1 MTKSV
6 AYRTPLTGWAA
17 WPALTFLLTCSLLTT
32 NAAGAEP
39 ELERANND
47 VADVASL
54 QRGARN
60 FVNYCMGCHSAK
72 YVRYNRLASDLELS
86 QDQLVTN
93 LMFAAEKP
101 DETMSIAMPE
111 ADALRWFG
119 QVPPDL
125 TLIARSKG
133 TDYLYGFLRSFYLD
147 DTGPT
152 GVDNRLLSG
161 TSMPHVLW
169 ELQGLQRAAFEEV
182 EREDGTR
189 EQHFIGFETVT
200 PGTMSAD
207 EFDGFVRDIV
217 NFLEYTGS
225 PEQLDSRRV
234 GTWVIAFLLVFLL
247 LAYLLKNEYW
257 KDVK

>member
-1 MTKSV
+1 
-6 AYRTPLTGWAA
+6 
-17 WPALTFLLTCSLLTT
+17 
-32 NAAGAEP
+32 
-39 ELERANND
+39 
-47 VADVASL
+47 
-54 QRGARN
+54 
-60 FVNYCMGCHSAK
+60 
-72 YVRYNRLASDLELS
+72 
-86 QDQLVTN
+86 
-93 LMFAAEKP
+93 
-101 DETMSIAMPE
+101 MPE

-147 DTGPT
+147 DSSPT
-152 GVDNRLLSG
+152 GVDNRVLRG

-169 ELQGLQRAAFEEV
+169 ELQGLQRVVFEEM

-189 EQHFIGFETVT
+189 EQHFIRFDTVT

-207 EFDGFVRDIV
+207 EFDDFVRDIV
-217 NFLEYTGS
+217 NFLAYTGS

-234 GTWVIAFLLVFLL
+234 GIWVIAFLLVFLI

>member
-1 MTKSV
+1 MTKS
-6 AYRTPLTGWAA
+6 AAFRTPLTGWTA
-17 WPALTFLLTCSLLTT
+17 WPALAFLAVCWPFTT
-32 NAAGAEP
+32 YAAGAEW

-47 VADVASL
+47 VADIASL

-86 QDQLVTN
+86 QDQLVSN
-93 LMFAAEKP
+93 LMFAAGRP
-101 DETMSIAMPE
+101 DETMRIAMPE

-119 QVPPDL
+119 TAPADL

-147 DTGPT
+147 DSKPT
-152 GVDNRLLSG
+152 GVNNRVLSG

-169 ELQGLQRAAFEEV
+169 ELQGLQRAIFEEM
-182 EREDGTR
+182 EREDGVR
-189 EQHFIGFETVT
+189 EQQFVGFGTVT

-207 EFDGFVRDIV
+207 EFDGFVRDTV

-234 GTWVIAFLLVFLL
+234 GVWVIVFLLVFLI

-257 KDVK
+257 KDVR

>member
-1 MTKSV
+1 MSKSV
-6 AYRTPLTGWAA
+6 VFRVPWTGWAA
-17 WPALTFLLTCSLLTT
+17 WPAVTLLATCSLMTMT
-32 NAAGAEP
+32 AAGADP
-39 ELERANND
+39 ELESANND

-86 QDQLVTN
+86 QDQLVNN

-133 TDYLYGFLRSFYLD
+133 TDYLYSFLRSFYLD
-147 DTGPT
+147 DRKAT
-152 GVDNRLLSG
+152 GVDNRVLTG

-169 ELQGLQRAAFEEV
+169 ELQGQQRAVFEEA
-182 EREDGTR
+182 
-189 EQHFIGFETVT
+189 EQHFSGFETVT

-207 EFDGFVRDIV
+207 EFDGFVRDTV

-234 GTWVIAFLLVFLL
+234 GTWVIAFLLVFLV

>member
-1 MTKSV
+1 
-6 AYRTPLTGWAA
+6 
-17 WPALTFLLTCSLLTT
+17 
-32 NAAGAEP
+32 
-39 ELERANND
+39 
-47 VADVASL
+47 
-54 QRGARN
+54 
-60 FVNYCMGCHSAK
+60 
-72 YVRYNRLASDLELS
+72 
-86 QDQLVTN
+86 
-93 LMFAAEKP
+93 
-101 DETMSIAMPE
+101 MPE

-147 DTGPT
+147 DSSPT
-152 GVDNRLLSG
+152 GVDNRVLRG
-161 TSMPHVLW
+161 TSMPHALW
-169 ELQGLQRAAFEEV
+169 ELQGLQRAEFEEV

-234 GTWVIAFLLVFLL
+234 GIWVIAFLLVFLI

>member
-6 AYRTPLTGWAA
+6 AYRTPLTA
-17 WPALTFLLTCSLLTT
+17 WSALALLATCSLLTT
-32 NAAGAEP
+32 NAAGAEQ

-101 DETMSIAMPE
+101 DETMRIAMPE

-147 DTGPT
+147 DSSPT
-152 GVDNRLLSG
+152 GVDNRVLRG
-161 TSMPHVLW
+161 TSMPHALW
-169 ELQGLQRAAFEEV
+169 ELQGLQRAEFEEV

-207 EFDGFVRDIV
+207 EFDGFVRDTV

-234 GTWVIAFLLVFLL
+234 GIWVIAFLLVFLI

-257 KDVK
+257 KDVR